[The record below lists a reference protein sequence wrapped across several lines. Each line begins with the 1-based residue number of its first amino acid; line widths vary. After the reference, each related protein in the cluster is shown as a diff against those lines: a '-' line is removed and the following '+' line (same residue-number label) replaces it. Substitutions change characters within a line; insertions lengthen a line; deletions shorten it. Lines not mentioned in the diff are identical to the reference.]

1 MHTHT
6 YTHIKMH
13 YYLLFVLNSFVQKT
27 FIIQWKEGERLSALY
42 NNFIQLFKMALKH
55 CKLVYTIK
63 YPHHTSAVYALQFQN
78 LFENLILLEY
88 KCGNLEAAKI
98 SIRKVLSV
106 HPSYLGMWLLL
117 ADVVVK
123 CGYTEGYKEVLD
135 ITILINEVY
144 NLQKIVS
151 SV

>member
-1 MHTHT
+1 M
-6 YTHIKMH
+6 
-13 YYLLFVLNSFVQKT
+13 
-27 FIIQWKEGERLSALY
+27 Y

-55 CKLVYTIK
+55 CKSVYTVK
-63 YPHHTSAVYALQFQN
+63 HPNHTSAAYALQFQN

-123 CGYTEGYKEVLD
+123 CGCTAGFKEVVTLFYKPFNHE
-135 ITILINEVY
+135 IY
-144 NLQKIVS
+144 
-151 SV
+151 